1 METGAQADYDC
12 RILQQAM
19 TTAVVICDDSAVARK
34 QIARALPEDW
44 DIELGFVTNGREALD
59 AIRAGRAEVLFLDL
73 TMPGMDGYQT
83 LKYMSA
89 VGLTAD
95 VIVIS
100 ADVQATAQR
109 RVLDLGARAFLKK
122 PVGRDE
128 LRAVLQSLGRIGP
141 EGQVAG
147 VAVRPPPA
155 PPAFDTEDAL
165 QEVVNIAVGQASAL
179 LARLLDVFV
188 VMPLPR
194 VIRLESS
201 DLHMTLDDGAPSS
214 TVSSICQRFIGA
226 GVAGEALIRFNDANI
241 PEIARMMKFDGA
253 IDQTVELELLMDIA
267 NVLVGA
273 CLKGIAEQL
282 DIRFSLSHPTVIGQR
297 TSASEQ
303 FADRQFHWRSTLAVE
318 LGYKI
323 EDYQMNSEVLL
334 VFAEDSMKP
343 LKQRLECAL
352 S

>member
-1 METGAQADYDC
+1 MRIAHGQPGAGKGELWIPRDRESFVLVETGAQADYDC

-141 EGQVAG
+141 GGQVAG

-155 PPAFDTEDAL
+155 PHAFDTEDAL
-165 QEVVNIAVGQASAL
+165 QEVVNIAVGHHDRAGQSNLSRSVACSQATCR
-179 LARLLDVFV
+179 ARFYE
-188 VMPLPR
+188 R
-194 VIRLESS
+194 
-201 DLHMTLDDGAPSS
+201 
-214 TVSSICQRFIGA
+214 
-226 GVAGEALIRFNDANI
+226 
-241 PEIARMMKFDGA
+241 
-253 IDQTVELELLMDIA
+253 
-267 NVLVGA
+267 
-273 CLKGIAEQL
+273 
-282 DIRFSLSHPTVIGQR
+282 
-297 TSASEQ
+297 
-303 FADRQFHWRSTLAVE
+303 
-318 LGYKI
+318 
-323 EDYQMNSEVLL
+323 
-334 VFAEDSMKP
+334 
-343 LKQRLECAL
+343 
-352 S
+352 